1 MEANLNSELM
11 QDALVCFRIG
21 QEQVPQE
28 PRLTGPDRSDPCC
41 CKACCLASPLPL
53 LQKVTSLRDNI
64 KGYLSVA
71 FLPLVLVFVLILLI
85 ITSVLNPFLC
95 RSSSLGRFLNDRG

>member
-53 LQKVTSLRDNI
+53 LQQVTSLRDNI
-64 KGYLSVA
+64 KGSLSVA
-71 FLPLVLVFVLILLI
+71 FLPLVLVFVGCPDFINNNVRPQ
-85 ITSVLNPFLC
+85 SV
-95 RSSSLGRFLNDRG
+95 SLSFFKPWQVLE